1 MKAGPQ
7 RFGLVLAPSE
17 DSGRRERRR
26 GRAGA
31 IGQGRAHGPARAY
44 GRGEGNRREQGV
56 ALVIVMSAIAI
67 LAVFVADMHEST
79 GTAFAVATSERD
91 QLQAEYMAKSGLN
104 LTRLLVANEPLIRQ
118 SVSFVYQ
125 SMLHRPPPQLP
136 VWTMAEEVLKPFCNF
151 EEATGA
157 AGNVG
162 IDLSTAE
169 GLSDNP
175 AQCEILA
182 FAENSKINLNDP
194 LMRDGNQARAE
205 TALQLFALIGG
216 YQSPSPYDPL
226 FSQPDPDGNTTS
238 RLDVVSAMVDFWD
251 PDTERTV
258 FDPGAGEVTSA
269 GAEDNVYT
277 TLDDPY
283 KTKNAPFDSLEEL
296 RLVRGVGDDFWS
308 TFIEPDPDDP
318 ESRKVTIYG
327 SGWVNA
333 NEAPP
338 EVMLARICSR
348 IDDQPLCMDPMEA
361 AKFIQLMNTVR
372 SMIPV
377 PLFTRNT
384 DFIQFLEG
392 TGDVYQMLVGF
403 LGPDNPLLFR
413 PVTIP
418 QDQRG
423 VVTNSFVTAAQILTV
438 QVTGFAGRSQV
449 RVSAVVNFHDRW
461 TPPPPNAG
469 QMPSLGVFH
478 HYRVD

>member
-1 MKAGPQ
+1 MSAANDMEW
-7 RFGLVLAPSE
+7 GLVLAPSE
-17 DSGRRERRR
+17 GSGGRDRRS

-31 IGQGRAHGPARAY
+31 IGH
-44 GRGEGNRREQGV
+44 GRGHGHGSKREQGV

-91 QLQAEYMAKSGLN
+91 QLQAEYMAKSALN
-104 LTRLLVANEPLIRQ
+104 LTRLLVANEPAIRQ
-118 SVSFVYQ
+118 TVTPFYQ
-125 SMLHRPPPQLP
+125 MMLGRPPPQLP

-151 EEATGA
+151 EEAQGA

-162 IDLSTAE
+162 IDLTSAE

-175 AQCEILA
+175 ATCEILA

-205 TALQLFALIGG
+205 TALQLFALVGG

-226 FSQPDPDGNTTS
+226 FSQTDPDGNITS

-258 FDPGAGEVTSA
+258 FDPGAGEVSSA
-269 GAEDNVYT
+269 GAEDDVYS

-283 KTKNAPFDSLEEL
+283 RAKNAPFDSLEEI
-296 RLVRGVGDDFWS
+296 RLVRGVGDDFWA
-308 TFIEPDPDDP
+308 TFIEPDPNDP

-348 IDDQPLCMDPMEA
+348 IDDQPLCTDPMESS
-361 AKFIQLMNTVR
+361 KFIQLINTIR
-372 SMIPV
+372 ALIPV

-384 DFIQFLEG
+384 DFIDFLEG
-392 TGDVYQMLVGF
+392 RGDLYQKLLGF
-403 LGPDNPLLFR
+403 LGPENPLLFR

-418 QDQRG
+418 QEERG
-423 VVTNSFVTAAQILTV
+423 AVTTSFVTAAQILTV
-438 QVTGFAGRSQV
+438 EATGFAGRSQV
-449 RVSAVVNFHDRW
+449 RIRAVVNFHDRW